1 MPYGFPPNANA
12 LRKFTDWIPEVYN
25 VSSYALAVPSDGGPA
40 VEEGVTPNFLPLLA
54 LSLPLKSIFF
64 CLLVT
69 IIVSYARRS
78 RQRLPP
84 QPKTLP
90 IIGNLFQLSDKKW
103 LCSRDCKERFGEYRG
118 YI

>member
-12 LRKFTDWIPEVYN
+12 PRKFTDWFPEVYN

-40 VEEGVTPNFLPLLA
+40 VGEGVTPNFLPLLA